1 MTRCLHFCWDCQCPS
16 VSFPACGIW
25 SLTLSA
31 DKIAEIMMEEI
42 LNFAKACPEK
52 KIDVQFV
59 FSPDDH
65 RAYQVTNLLTT
76 NKENPKL

>member
-1 MTRCLHFCWDCQCPS
+1 
-16 VSFPACGIW
+16 
-25 SLTLSA
+25 
-31 DKIAEIMMEEI
+31 MEEI

-65 RAYQVTNLLTT
+65 NAYQVTNLLLTT
-76 NKENPKL
+76 NKENQKL